1 MQSEEAITPGQ
12 EARQS
17 GARRKKIS
25 IMTPCYNEEAGIEE
39 CYLAVRAFFSEQLP
53 EYDYEHLFID
63 NCSQDNTVGVLREI
77 AAADH
82 NVRVIVNSRN
92 FGPNHS
98 PYHAI
103 LESGGDAVIPVVA
116 DLQTPVATIREF
128 VRLWEDGFDMVLG
141 IRVGMSEA
149 RWLQIARNLYYKI
162 MSRLS
167 HLEHYHGFIG
177 FGLFDRKT
185 VEVMRRLVNPNP
197 YFRRIISEIGFSKG
211 FVEYVQPPRKH
222 GKSRLSFPDLLDYA
236 ILGMVSC
243 SKVPLRIMTIT
254 GLVVATVSFVL
265 GGGFLA
271 LKLAF
276 WDSFAMGTA
285 PLLIGMF
292 FLAAIQMLCLGMLG
306 EYIGVIFDHV
316 RNRPLVI
323 ERERINFD

>member
-1 MQSEEAITPGQ
+1 MQSEKTIVPVEGALPN
-12 EARQS
+12 
-17 GARRKKIS
+17 ARRKKIS

-39 CYLAVRAFFSEQLP
+39 CYLAVKTFFEEQLP
-53 EYDYEHLFID
+53 EYDYEHLLID
-63 NCSQDNTVGVLREI
+63 NCSQDKTVEILRRI
-77 AAADH
+77 AAGDR
-82 NVRVIVNSRN
+82 NVKVIVNSRN

-103 LESGGDAVIPVVA
+103 LESTGDAVIPVVA

-128 VRLWEDGFDMVLG
+128 VRLWEQGFNMVLG

-149 RWLQIARNLYYKI
+149 GWLRISRNLYYKI

-167 HLEHYHGFIG
+167 HIDHYPGFIG

-197 YFRRIISEIGFSKG
+197 YFRRIISEIGFSKA
-211 FVEYVQPPRKH
+211 FVEYIQPPRKH

-243 SKVPLRIMTIT
+243 SKVPLRLMTVT
-254 GLVVATVSFVL
+254 GLLVSAGSLLV
-265 GGGFLA
+265 GFGYLI
-271 LKLAF
+271 LKLLY
-276 WDSFAMGTA
+276 WDSFALGAA
-285 PLLIGMF
+285 PLLIGVF
-292 FLAAIQMLCLGMLG
+292 FLTAVQILCLGMIG
-306 EYIGVIFDHV
+306 EYVGVIFDHV

-323 ERERINFD
+323 ERERINFK

>member
-1 MQSEEAITPGQ
+1 MPSDLTMEKAPAPLTGGQRKRIT
-12 EARQS
+12 
-17 GARRKKIS
+17 

-39 CYLAVRAFFSEQLP
+39 CYLAVKTFFNDQLP
-53 EYDYEHLFID
+53 DYDYEHLFID
-63 NCSQDNTVGVLREI
+63 NCSQDNTVGILREI
-77 AAADH
+77 AAVDLR
-82 NVRVIVNSRN
+82 VKVIVNSRN

-103 LESGGDAVIPVVA
+103 LESSGDAVIPVVA

-128 VRLWEDGFDMVLG
+128 VRLWEQGFDMVLG

-149 RWLQIARNLYYKI
+149 RWLRIARDTYYRI

-167 HLEHYHGFIG
+167 HIEHYHGFIG

-185 VEVMRRLVNPNP
+185 VEVMRQLVNPNP
-197 YFRRIISEIGFSKG
+197 YFRRIISEIGFKKA
-211 FVEYVQPPRKH
+211 FVDYIQPPRRH

-243 SKVPLRIMTIT
+243 SKVPLRLMTLA
-254 GLVVATVSFVL
+254 GLLVSAGSLLV
-265 GGGFLA
+265 GLA
-271 LKLAF
+271 YLILKLLY
-276 WDSFAMGTA
+276 WDSFALGTA

-292 FLAAIQMLCLGMLG
+292 FMTAVQIFCLGMIG
-306 EYIGVIFDHV
+306 EYVGVIFDHV

-323 ERERINFD
+323 ERERINFK

>member
-1 MQSEEAITPGQ
+1 MQSDSTMEQAAAHPTG
-12 EARQS
+12 
-17 GARRKKIS
+17 GRRKKIT

-39 CYLAVRAFFSEQLP
+39 CYLAVKSFFAEQLP

-63 NCSQDNTVGVLREI
+63 NCSQDNTVGILRKI
-77 AAADH
+77 AAVDA
-82 NVRVIVNSRN
+82 NVKVIVNSRN

-103 LESGGDAVIPVVA
+103 LESSGDAVIPVVA

-128 VRLWEDGFDMVLG
+128 VRLWEQGFDMVLG

-149 RWLQIARNLYYKI
+149 RWLRIARDTYYHI
-162 MSRLS
+162 MSHLS
-167 HLEHYHGFIG
+167 HIEHYHGFIG

-185 VEVMRRLVNPNP
+185 VEAMRQLVNPNP
-197 YFRRIISEIGFSKG
+197 YFRRIISEIGFRKA
-211 FVEYVQPPRKH
+211 FVDYIQPPRKH

-243 SKVPLRIMTIT
+243 SKVPLRLMTMA
-254 GLVVATVSFVL
+254 GLLVSAGSLLVGL
-265 GGGFLA
+265 GYLI
-271 LKLAF
+271 LKLLY
-276 WDSFAMGTA
+276 WDSFGLGTA

-292 FLAAIQMLCLGMLG
+292 FLTAVQIFCLGMIG
-306 EYIGVIFDHV
+306 EYVGVIFDHV

-323 ERERINFD
+323 EHERINFK

>member
-1 MQSEEAITPGQ
+1 MQSDKFIVPTGGQ
-12 EARQS
+12 PPVV
-17 GARRKKIS
+17 GRRKIS

-39 CYLAVRAFFSEQLP
+39 CYQAVKTFFAEQLP

-63 NCSQDNTVGVLREI
+63 NSSQDNTVGILRDI
-77 AAADH
+77 AARDRNAK
-82 NVRVIVNSRN
+82 VIVNARN

-103 LESGGDAVIPVVA
+103 LESTGDAVIPVVA

-128 VRLWEDGFDMVLG
+128 VRLWEQGVDMVLG

-149 RWLQIARNLYYKI
+149 QWLRISRNLYYRI

-167 HLEHYHGFIG
+167 HLDHYHGFIG

-185 VEVMRRLVNPNP
+185 VDVMRRLVNPNP
-197 YFRRIISEIGFSKG
+197 YFRRIISEIGFSKA
-211 FVEYVQPPRKH
+211 FVEYVQPPRKY

-243 SKVPLRIMTIT
+243 SKVPLRIMTVT
-254 GLVVATVSFVL
+254 GLLVAALSLLL
-265 GGGFLA
+265 GLGYGA
-271 LKLAF
+271 MKLIY

-292 FLAAIQMLCLGMLG
+292 FLAAIQILCLGMLG
-306 EYIGVIFDHV
+306 EYVGVIFDHV

-323 ERERINFD
+323 ELERINFDK

>member
-1 MQSEEAITPGQ
+1 MRSDAISVAFAGKGQ
-12 EARQS
+12 DVRK
-17 GARRKKIS
+17 KKIS

-39 CYLAVRAFFSEQLP
+39 CYLAVRAFFAERLP

-63 NCSQDNTVGVLREI
+63 NSSSDNTVGILRGI
-77 AAADH
+77 ASEDRH
-82 NVRVIVNSRN
+82 VKVIVNSRN

-103 LESGGDAVIPVVA
+103 LESTGDAVIPVVA
-116 DLQTPVATIREF
+116 DLQTPVFIIEKF
-128 VRLWEDGFDMVLG
+128 VRQWERGFDMVLG
-141 IRVGMSEA
+141 IRVGMSE
-149 RWLQIARNLYYKI
+149 RGWLRLSRNLYYRI

-167 HLEHYHGFIG
+167 HIEHYHGFIG
-177 FGLFDRKT
+177 FGLFDRKA
-185 VEVMRRLVNPNP
+185 VDVMRRLVNPNP
-197 YFRRIISEIGFSKG
+197 YFRRIISEIGFSKA
-211 FVEYVQPPRKH
+211 FVEYVQPARKY

-243 SKVPLRIMTIT
+243 SKVPLRLMTIA
-254 GLVVATVSFVL
+254 GLVVAVFSLLL
-265 GGGFLA
+265 GAGFLG
-271 LKLAF
+271 LKLLF
-276 WDSFAMGTA
+276 WNSFSMGMA

-292 FLAAIQMLCLGMLG
+292 FLAAIQILCLGMLG

>member
-1 MQSEEAITPGQ
+1 MRSEPNNTSAQALPPVG
-12 EARQS
+12 
-17 GARRKKIS
+17 RRKRIT

-39 CYLAVRAFFSEQLP
+39 CYLAVKSFFAEQLP

-63 NCSQDNTVGVLREI
+63 NCSQDNTVNILRDI
-77 AAADH
+77 AAGDS
-82 NVRVIVNSRN
+82 NVGVIVNSRN

-103 LESGGDAVIPVVA
+103 LEARGDAVIPVVA

-128 VRLWEDGFDMVLG
+128 VRLWEQGFDMVLG

-149 RWLQIARNLYYKI
+149 RWLRISRDMYYRI

-167 HLEHYHGFIG
+167 HIDHYHGFIG

-185 VEVMRRLVNPNP
+185 VDVMRRLVNPNP
-197 YFRRIISEIGFSKG
+197 YFRRIISEIGLSKA
-211 FVEYVQPPRKH
+211 FVEYIQPPRKH
-222 GKSRLSFPDLLDYA
+222 GKSRLNFPDLLDYA

-243 SKVPLRIMTIT
+243 SKVPLRLMTVF
-254 GLVVATVSFVL
+254 GLVVSVASLLVGL
-265 GGGFLA
+265 CYLA
-271 LKLAF
+271 LKLIH
-276 WDSFAMGTA
+276 WDSFALGTA

-292 FLAAIQMLCLGMLG
+292 FFAAVQILCLGMIG
-306 EYIGVIFDHV
+306 EYVGVIFDHV

>member
-1 MQSEEAITPGQ
+1 MLSDSIIESAQVPL
-12 EARQS
+12 S
-17 GARRKKIS
+17 GGRRRKIT
-25 IMTPCYNEEAGIEE
+25 IVTPCYNEEAGIEE
-39 CYLAVRAFFSEQLP
+39 CYLAVKLFFTEQLTD
-53 EYDYEHLFID
+53 YDYEHLFID
-63 NCSQDNTVGVLREI
+63 NYSQDNTVELLREI
-77 AAADH
+77 AEGDPK
-82 NVRVIVNSRN
+82 VRVIVNSRN

-103 LESGGDAVIPVVA
+103 LEASGDAVIPVVA

-128 VRLWEDGFDMVLG
+128 IRLWEQGFDMVLG

-149 RWLQIARNLYYKI
+149 RWLRMSRDIYYRI

-167 HLEHYHGFIG
+167 HIEHYHGFIG

-197 YFRRIISEIGFSKG
+197 YFRRIISEIGFRKA
-211 FVEYVQPPRKH
+211 FVEYVQPPRRH

-243 SKVPLRIMTIT
+243 SKVPLRLMTVV
-254 GLVVATVSFVL
+254 GLLVSVSSLLVGL
-265 GGGFLA
+265 GYLL
-271 LKLAF
+271 LKLVY

-292 FLAAIQMLCLGMLG
+292 FLAAIQIFCLGMIG
-306 EYIGVIFDHV
+306 EYVGVIFDHV

>member
-1 MQSEEAITPGQ
+1 MLSDSLPASADAFLSKRG
-12 EARQS
+12 
-17 GARRKKIS
+17 RKKIS
-25 IMTPCYNEEAGIEE
+25 IMTPCYNEELGIEE
-39 CYLAVRAFFSEQLP
+39 CHLAVKLFFTEHLP
-53 EYDYEHLFID
+53 HYDYEHLFID
-63 NCSQDNTVGVLREI
+63 NCSQDKTVGILREI
-77 AAADH
+77 AKHDP

-103 LESGGDAVIPVVA
+103 LEASGDAVIPVVA
-116 DLQTPVATIREF
+116 DLQTPVAKISEF
-128 VRLWEDGFDMVLG
+128 VRLWEQGYDMVLG

-149 RWLQIARNLYYKI
+149 GWLRICRDLYYRT

-167 HLEHYHGFIG
+167 HIDHYHGFIG

-185 VEVMRRLVNPNP
+185 IDVMRRLVNPNP
-197 YFRRIISEIGFSKG
+197 YFRRIISEIGFSKA

-243 SKVPLRIMTIT
+243 SKVPLRLMTVVGLIVSASSLVV
-254 GLVVATVSFVL
+254 GLVYL
-265 GGGFLA
+265 M
-271 LKLAF
+271 LKLIY
-276 WDSFAMGTA
+276 WDTFAIGTA

-292 FLAAIQMLCLGMLG
+292 FFSSIQILCLGMIG
-306 EYIGVIFDHV
+306 EYVGVIFDHA

>member
-1 MQSEEAITPGQ
+1 MHSEAASVAVASKE
-12 EARQS
+12 R
-17 GARRKKIS
+17 GASRKKIS

-39 CYLAVRAFFSEQLP
+39 CYLAVRAFFAERLP

-63 NCSQDNTVGVLREI
+63 NCSSDGTVGVLRDI
-77 AAADH
+77 AAQDRH
-82 NVRVIVNSRN
+82 VKVIVNSRN

-103 LESGGDAVIPVVA
+103 LESTGDAVIPVVA
-116 DLQTPVATIREF
+116 DLQTPVVTIEKF
-128 VRLWEDGFDMVLG
+128 VRLWEQGFDMVLG
-141 IRVGMSEA
+141 IRVGMSE
-149 RWLQIARNLYYKI
+149 RGWLRLSRNLYYKI

-167 HLEHYHGFIG
+167 HIEHYHGFIG

-185 VEVMRRLVNPNP
+185 VDVMRRLVNPNP
-197 YFRRIISEIGFSKG
+197 YFRRIISEIGFSKA
-211 FVEYVQPPRKH
+211 FVEYVQPARKH

-243 SKVPLRIMTIT
+243 SKVPLRLMTVT
-254 GLVVATVSFVL
+254 GLVVAAFSLLF
-265 GGGFLA
+265 GIGFLG
-271 LKLAF
+271 LKLLY
-276 WDSFAMGTA
+276 WNSFSMGMA

-292 FLAAIQMLCLGMLG
+292 FLAAIQILCLGMLG

>member
-1 MQSEEAITPGQ
+1 MRSDSINESTQASL
-12 EARQS
+12 S
-17 GARRKKIS
+17 GSRRRKLTIV
-25 IMTPCYNEEAGIEE
+25 TPCYNEEAGIEE
-39 CYLAVRAFFSEQLP
+39 CYMAVKLFFAEQLT

-63 NCSQDNTVGVLREI
+63 NCSQDNTVSLLREI
-77 AAADH
+77 AAGDP

-98 PYHAI
+98 PYYAI
-103 LESGGDAVIPVVA
+103 LEASGDAVIPVVA

-128 VRLWEDGFDMVLG
+128 VRLWEQGFDMVLG

-149 RWLQIARNLYYKI
+149 LWLRIARDTYYRI

-167 HLEHYHGFIG
+167 HIEHYHGFIG

-185 VEVMRRLVNPNP
+185 VEVMRQLVNPNP
-197 YFRRIISEIGFSKG
+197 YFRRIISEIGFKKA
-211 FVEYVQPPRKH
+211 FVNYIQPPRKH

-243 SKVPLRIMTIT
+243 SKVPLRLMTVT
-254 GLVVATVSFVL
+254 GLLVSAGSLLVGL
-265 GGGFLA
+265 VYLL
-271 LKLAF
+271 LKLLY
-276 WDSFAMGTA
+276 WDSFSLGMA

-292 FLAAIQMLCLGMLG
+292 LLTALQIFCLGMIG
-306 EYIGVIFDHV
+306 EYVGVIFDHV

-323 ERERINFD
+323 ERERINFK

>member
-1 MQSEEAITPGQ
+1 MRSD
-12 EARQS
+12 
-17 GARRKKIS
+17 GARAPIQPNVEPMAPKKVIT
-25 IMTPCYNEEAGIEE
+25 IMTPCFNEEAGIGE
-39 CYLAVRAFFSEQLP
+39 CYEEVRRFFAEKLP
-53 EYDYEHLFID
+53 QYDYEHLFID
-63 NCSQDNTVGVLREI
+63 NCSTDNTVGVLREL
-77 AAADH
+77 AEHDSH
-82 NVRVIVNSRN
+82 VKVIVNSRN

-103 LESGGDAVIPVVA
+103 LESSGDAVIPVVA
-116 DLQTPVATIREF
+116 DLQTPVTVIGEF
-128 VRLWEDGFDMVLG
+128 VRLWEQGFEMVLG

-149 RWLQIARNLYYKI
+149 PWLRVTRNLYYRI

-197 YFRRIISEIGFSKG
+197 YFRRIISEIGFSKA
-211 FVEYVQPPRKH
+211 FVEYVQPPRKY

-243 SKVPLRIMTIT
+243 SKVPLRLMTVG
-254 GLVVATVSFVL
+254 GLLVSAVSL
-265 GGGFLA
+265 LVGFGYLI
-271 LKLAF
+271 LKLVY
-276 WDSFAMGTA
+276 WGSFSIGTA
-285 PLLIGMF
+285 PVVIGMF
-292 FLAAIQMLCLGMLG
+292 FLAAIQMMCLGMIG
-306 EYIGVIFDHV
+306 EYVGVIFDHV

>member
-1 MQSEEAITPGQ
+1 MLSDSIIEPVQAPLSDD
-12 EARQS
+12 R
-17 GARRKKIS
+17 RRKIT
-25 IMTPCYNEEAGIEE
+25 IVTPCYNEEAGIEE
-39 CYLAVRAFFSEQLP
+39 CYLAVKLFFAEQLP

-63 NCSQDNTVGVLREI
+63 NCSQDNTVGLLREI
-77 AAADH
+77 AAGDQ

-103 LESGGDAVIPVVA
+103 LEASGDAVIPVVA

-128 VRLWEDGFDMVLG
+128 VRLWEQGFDMVLG

-149 RWLQIARNLYYKI
+149 RWLRISRDLYYRV

-167 HLEHYHGFIG
+167 HIDHYHGFIG

-197 YFRRIISEIGFSKG
+197 YFRRIISEIGFRKA

-243 SKVPLRIMTIT
+243 SKIPLRLMTVI
-254 GLVVATVSFVL
+254 GLLVSAGSLLVGL
-265 GGGFLA
+265 GYLI
-271 LKLAF
+271 LKLIY

-292 FLAAIQMLCLGMLG
+292 FFAAVQIFCLGMIG
-306 EYIGVIFDHV
+306 EYVGVIFDHV